1 MSKLVNNVREVLKI
15 NKIFPNLQEKK
26 IENIQKI
33 INSNSKTKPKFNMT
47 TKKLFRK
54 QVIIPMNG
62 DNKTK
67 FIKDSSNHVTNS
79 NKALKNIK
87 SVVMVNFIHQEQ
99 SGVTI
104 VINKV
109 TSPSDL

>member
-1 MSKLVNNVREVLKI
+1 
-15 NKIFPNLQEKK
+15 
-26 IENIQKI
+26 
-33 INSNSKTKPKFNMT
+33 
-47 TKKLFRK
+47 
-54 QVIIPMNG
+54 MNG
-62 DNKTK
+62 DNETK

>member
-15 NKIFPNLQEKK
+15 IKIFPNLQEKK

-54 QVIIPMNG
+54 QVIISMNG
-62 DNKTK
+62 DNETK